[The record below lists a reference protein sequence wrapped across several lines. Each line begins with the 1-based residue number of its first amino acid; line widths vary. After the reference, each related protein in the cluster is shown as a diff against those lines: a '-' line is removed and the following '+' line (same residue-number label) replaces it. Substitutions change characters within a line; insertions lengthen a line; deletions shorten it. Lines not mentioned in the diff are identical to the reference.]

1 MDCLFDK
8 RGDCMSIAF
17 TISYSEYK
25 ELIDHAYK
33 NRGGIDGQRGT
44 LKTSTA
50 IRIRKRMVEDITK
63 GTILPPLVIGAAV
76 KEADYNEFE
85 KKNEE
90 ALLIWLKE
98 NASSLS
104 LIDGMQRTTAMF
116 EAEKSIDL
124 SEYKIRIELWLA
136 HTVNNLIYRMLVLNS
151 GQVPWDVRRQLE
163 TVFGSIVS
171 QLQMDLPELSIF
183 MEEESRRRA
192 KAGQYQANRIL
203 ELYLAFGSRKE
214 KIDIKERL
222 SDEFVRLDFLE
233 LTSDTDSTLEF
244 EEALRLMTQLDRIF
258 ERVDAVESE
267 RFKSGTDVFGSQPAC
282 VGFIVATSILMLGR
296 PGSSQSKESLEK
308 RWSEKKAGF
317 NSIVEKAQKMNK
329 EELTEFLAL
338 QTLSEKLA
346 GRKSGKVGD
355 FEREFF
361 RTAFSTLYDEGEDL
375 TSFEVCWNAY

>member
-98 NASSLS
+98 NASNLS

-171 QLQMDLPELSIF
+171 QLQMDLPEFSIF
-183 MEEESRRRA
+183 TEEESRRRA